1 MHSFFFVLH
10 LGGKESLDRVG
21 KQNEVEV
28 NKGRG
33 NGEDDS
39 SIFCLKSSEAAL
51 SYLSLVILCV
61 EEVCVPGQLYHRS
74 DVVLGLVDDGQVEQ
88 PVETERGEKTC
99 YNARTQHNQ
108 SFKTKGRFSTRKQ

>member
-1 MHSFFFVLH
+1 MHSLLLVLQ

-33 NGEDDS
+33 DGGDDS
-39 SIFCLKSSEAAL
+39 SIFCLRSSSEAAL

-88 PVETERGEKTC
+88 PVETESG
-99 YNARTQHNQ
+99 
-108 SFKTKGRFSTRKQ
+108 